1 MKHQSQCKKDKDV
14 MQKVTQLY
22 TNRSLSFHNLDQQ
35 EDAFNDANY
44 VVENIDACN
53 TKALNRRAHYY
64 RTKSQLVKAEKDYA
78 LIVKL
83 DKKSPVSKD
92 LAEVRK
98 LIEKEK
104 QNKQRVQEMDI
115 PTKASEVEEEEEEVP
130 VASKS
135 Y

>member
-1 MKHQSQCKKDKDV
+1 MKENHNEVNQNADKIKEAEAEKTFSAKELSEEILKYKDLGNAQFKQKQFLTATQVFEGGINFYMKHQSQCKKDKDV

-64 RTKSQLVKAEKDYA
+64 RTKS
-78 LIVKL
+78 
-83 DKKSPVSKD
+83 
-92 LAEVRK
+92 
-98 LIEKEK
+98 
-104 QNKQRVQEMDI
+104 
-115 PTKASEVEEEEEEVP
+115 
-130 VASKS
+130 
-135 Y
+135 

>member
-1 MKHQSQCKKDKDV
+1 MS
-14 MQKVTQLY
+14 KVANLY
-22 TNRSLSFHNLDQQ
+22 TNRSLAFHNLDQQ
-35 EDAFNDANY
+35 EDAFGDANY
-44 VVENIDACN
+44 VVENIDSCN

-64 RTKSQLVKAEKDYA
+64 KSKQQLVKAERDYA

-104 QNKQRVQEMDI
+104 
-115 PTKASEVEEEEEEVP
+115 
-130 VASKS
+130 KS
-135 Y
+135 N